1 MTLKKAKYNLLKYLW
16 VFIYKILKL
25 PSYLKEYINHILNR
39 LTVKRQIN
47 NLMIYYFVSY
57 THSDL
62 CDDDIVLNENEHCNY
77 YWCSIDELKDMDLI
91 LDLYSHLK
99 LILNNHGC

>member
-16 VFIYKILKL
+16 VVIYKILKL

-47 NLMIYYFVSY
+47 NLMIYYFVIIIQFLRIYQLKS
-57 THSDL
+57 
-62 CDDDIVLNENEHCNY
+62 NY
-77 YWCSIDELKDMDLI
+77 QFLQFNTSLIIFDFLK
-91 LDLYSHLK
+91 K
-99 LILNNHGC
+99 LFK

>member
-39 LTVKRQIN
+39 PTVKKQIDI
-47 NLMIYYFVSY
+47 LMKYIFV
-57 THSDL
+57 
-62 CDDDIVLNENEHCNY
+62 I
-77 YWCSIDELKDMDLI
+77 II
-91 LDLYSHLK
+91 
-99 LILNNHGC
+99 